1 MSIYERTRKGS
12 LTLVDTQRV
21 HLFGAFFV
29 SESRFKHMAKWLNGI
44 ITQAIANPLLYLLSV
59 GVGIGSLVDA
69 NQGSR
74 GVDGVPYLTFLG
86 PALLASTAIQ
96 GAIDEVVMPTM
107 QGFKWNKNFFAMNAT
122 PLTGKQ
128 IANGVYIA
136 ALVRV
141 AFTVAIYWVLLF
153 LFGALKAGTAWLA
166 IAVAMFAGAAFGAM
180 MLAIAG
186 KVVKVDFFF
195 SILGRFIIMPLF
207 LFSGTFYPLST
218 MPIFLQPIGWIS
230 PLWHATE
237 LGRYFTYGHSISG
250 QMLAIH
256 ISFLAIILV
265 IGIRAAQNAYTNRLA
280 K

>member
-1 MSIYERTRKGS
+1 MSLYERTRQGS
-12 LTLVDTQRV
+12 LEIVNETRV
-21 HLFGAFFV
+21 RRFGSLFV
-29 SESRFKHMAKWLNGI
+29 TESRFKHMAKWLSGI

-59 GVGIGSLVDA
+59 GVGIGSLVDKS
-69 NQGSR
+69 QGVT
-74 GVDGVPYLTFLG
+74 GVDGVSYLTFLG

-128 IANGVYIA
+128 IAQGVYLA
-136 ALVRV
+136 ALARV
-141 AFTVAIYWVLLF
+141 ALTVTVYWILLYF
-153 LFGALKAGTAWLA
+153 FGALQAGTAWVA

-180 MLAIAG
+180 MLAVAARVI
-186 KVVKVDFFF
+186 KEDFFF

-218 MPIFLQPIGWIS
+218 MPIFLRPIGWIS

-250 QMLAIH
+250 VMLVLH
-256 ISFLAIILV
+256 IAYLGTILF
-265 IGIRAAQNAYTNRLA
+265 IGIRIAESAFTKRLA